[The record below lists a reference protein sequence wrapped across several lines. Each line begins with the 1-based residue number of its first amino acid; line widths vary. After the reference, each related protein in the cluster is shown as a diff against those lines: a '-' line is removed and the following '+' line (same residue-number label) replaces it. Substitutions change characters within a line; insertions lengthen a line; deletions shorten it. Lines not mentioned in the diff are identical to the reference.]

1 MFILDEFSFAIC
13 DCRNAHDQFFG
24 FVNCNSR
31 NPSNAFLFIYAYCDW
46 KMFIHDE
53 LFFTNSDCKNHLFS
67 FLFYK
72 L

>member
-1 MFILDEFSFAIC
+1 
-13 DCRNAHDQFFG
+13 
-24 FVNCNSR
+24 
-31 NPSNAFLFIYAYCDW
+31 
-46 KMFIHDE
+46 MFIHDE

>member
-1 MFILDEFSFAIC
+1 MFILDEFSFANC
-13 DCRNAHDQFFG
+13 DCRNAHDQFFC

-31 NPSNAFLFIYAYCDW
+31 NPSNAFHFIYAYCDW

-67 FLFYK
+67 FLFSK